1 LGPRDDLRVEAT
13 DLAARM
19 FLWSKGR
26 KYFDSID
33 TLDSGFGILFLE
45 DDEGSSVFVEG

>member
-26 KYFDSID
+26 KYFDGID